1 MPTEMKDRD
10 KEVME
15 AVEDSVGVGRG
26 TVVGMKW
33 MKNPQHWKQGQRYAH
48 LILTMT
54 NRMVVN
60 MMIREGVVINGQ
72 RLRVSREQ
80 HGLG

>member
-1 MPTEMKDRD
+1 MYSGRNPPESVEEWKVLDRD

-15 AVEDSVGVGRG
+15 AVEDSVGAGRG

-48 LILTMT
+48 LILTTT
-54 NRMVVN
+54 NRMVTN
-60 MMIREGVVINGQ
+60 MMIR
-72 RLRVSREQ
+72 REW
-80 HGLG
+80 